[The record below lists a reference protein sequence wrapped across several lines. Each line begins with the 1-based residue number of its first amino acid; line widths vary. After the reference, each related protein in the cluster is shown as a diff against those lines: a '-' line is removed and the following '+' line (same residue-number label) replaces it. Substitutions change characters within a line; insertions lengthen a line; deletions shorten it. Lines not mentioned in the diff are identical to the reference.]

1 MIAQVIVDIANSE
14 VDKIFDYKIEDGFF
28 VQKGMRVLVSFG
40 PRTIEGYVINITD
53 TSEVKKEKLKSI
65 IKILDNTAVISEE
78 MLALMEFMTNEYNL
92 RKVDVLRLF
101 IPAKMR
107 GGQVKQLKKTIVT
120 INSGINIDEVVNS
133 LRKNAIS
140 QISLLKYLLIQPNC
154 ESDITYLNA
163 NFSLSAVKKFLNMK
177 VLISREICVNRTP
190 YSSEI
195 EAEKQNIKL
204 TDMQQAV
211 VDKITNDTE
220 HNTYLLH
227 GVTGSGKTEIYIR
240 CIQHFI
246 ECGKTAIML
255 VPEISLTPLLFNRF
269 KTRFGDSVAILHSG
283 LSDGERYDE
292 WNRLL
297 NGQAKIAIGARSAV
311 FAPLNN
317 IGLIIIDEEHESTY
331 ASESN
336 PRYFTHDIATFRAKY
351 NACPILLGSAT
362 PSVDSYY
369 KTKNGQYNLLELP
382 LRINKHSMP
391 AIQIVDMMSEMRAG
405 NNGIFSVALI
415 KELTECIKNNNQA
428 MIFINRRG
436 FASFVRCIECGYVA
450 KCEDCDVSLV
460 YHKSEEQLKCHY
472 CSRRYKMLDIC
483 PQCGSSHIR
492 QGAIGTQRVAKELK
506 ELFPNVKI
514 FRMDNDTT
522 QSKNAHFQILSAF
535 ANTKPAILVGTQMI
549 AKGHDFKNVTV
560 VGIIDAD
567 LSLHFTDYR
576 STERTFQLITQ
587 VSGRAGRD
595 EKVGKVI
602 LQTYSPRHYVYK
614 FVANYD
620 YKHFFDKEINMREV
634 TAFPPF
640 SRIIRVLISSENEDL
655 ARQKTM
661 EAKNM
666 LNQVK
671 KDYEKEFIYMEAM
684 KSPLTR
690 IEKKYRYQIL
700 MRIKPERQ
708 IEVTD
713 LVYKI
718 ANRVKVSDM
727 NIFVEIN
734 PQSLS

>member
-14 VDKIFDYKIEDGFF
+14 VDKIFDYKIEDNLT
-28 VQKGMRVLVSFG
+28 VQKGMRVLVGFG

-53 TSEVKKEKLKSI
+53 TSSVLKEKLKPI
-65 IKILDNTAVISEE
+65 IKILDKTAVISQE
-78 MLALMEFMTNEYNL
+78 MLTLMDFMTNEYNL

-101 IPAKMR
+101 IPSKMR
-107 GGQVKQLKKTIVT
+107 GGKVKQLKKTIV
-120 INSGINIDEVVNS
+120 GINAGVNTDEVISS

-140 QISLLKYLLIQPNC
+140 QISLLKYLISQPNN

-163 NFSLSAVKKFLNMK
+163 TFSPAAVKKFVDLQ
-177 VLISREICVNRTP
+177 VLYLREVNYNRTP
-190 YSSEI
+190 YSGEM
-195 EAEKQNIKL
+195 EEKHQLFKL
-204 TDMQQAV
+204 TDMQQSV
-211 VDKITNDTE
+211 VDTVINDFE

-227 GVTGSGKTEIYIR
+227 GVTGSGKTEVYIR

-246 ECGKTAIML
+246 AMGKTAIML

-283 LSDGERYDE
+283 LSDGERFDE

-297 NGQAKIAIGARSAV
+297 NGEAKIAIGARSAI
-311 FAPLNN
+311 FAPLKN
-317 IGLIIIDEEHESTY
+317 IGIIIIDEEHESTY
-331 ASESN
+331 TSESN
-336 PRYFTHDIATFRAKY
+336 PRYFTHDIAAFRANY
-351 NACPILLGSAT
+351 YACPTLLGSAT

-369 KTKNGQYNLLELP
+369 KTKLGKYKLLELP
-382 LRINKHSMP
+382 LRINDQNMP
-391 AIQIVDMMSEMRAG
+391 TIQIVDMMSEMRAG
-405 NNGIFSVALI
+405 NNGIFSGALL
-415 KELTECIKNNNQA
+415 KELTDCINHNNQA

-436 FASFVRCIECGYVA
+436 FASFVRCVECGYIA

-460 YHKSEEQLKCHY
+460 YHKSEEQLKCHF
-472 CSRRYKMLDIC
+472 CNRRYKMLDVC

-506 ELFPNVKI
+506 ELFPNIKI

-535 ANTKPAILVGTQMI
+535 AKTKPAILVGTQMI
-549 AKGHDFKNVTV
+549 AKGHDFKDVTV

-567 LSLHFTDYR
+567 LSLHFADYR

-595 EKVGKVI
+595 EKIGKVI

-614 FVANYD
+614 FAANYD
-620 YKHFFDKEINMREV
+620 FKHFFDKEINMREV
-634 TAFPPF
+634 TLFPPF

-661 EAKNM
+661 EVKNGIN
-666 LNQVK
+666 LVK
-671 KDYEKEFIYMEAM
+671 KTFENEFIYCEAM

-700 MRIKPERQ
+700 MRIKIDKQ
-708 IEVTD
+708 IEITD
-713 LVYKI
+713 SIYKI
-718 ANRVKVSDM
+718 ADGIKVPDM
-727 NIFVEIN
+727 NVFVEIN
-734 PQSLS
+734 PQNLS